1 MFPPHQQQQ
10 ARIQLSTTLE
20 AVFYQTLVPR
30 SDGRGRVVAV
40 EVMLATDAIRN
51 LIREAKTPQMWSVMQ
66 TGSQY
71 GMQTMDQAL
80 LNLYHKGLISL
91 DDVLIRSW
99 DPDTVK
105 KSLARTPGRW

>member
-1 MFPPHQQQQ
+1 M
-10 ARIQLSTTLE
+10 
-20 AVFYQTLVPR
+20 
-30 SDGRGRVVAV
+30 
-40 EVMLATDAIRN
+40 MATDAVGN

-80 LNLYHKGLISL
+80 LDLYHKGLISL
-91 DDVLIRSW
+91 DDALIRSW

-105 KSLARTPGRW
+105 KSLARAPGRW